1 MATYVGKIKADG
13 TNELPIA
20 ATLYGT
26 CATAAATAAKVVVCA
41 NFDKLITGVTI
52 KVKFTYANGVANPT
66 LNVNSTGAIAIMRYG
81 TTRPSTSAATSWN
94 AGAVVSFTYDGTY
107 WQMNDW
113 LVDGNSNTWR
123 NINVDGTAW
132 KGTGTG
138 TGVMNLV
145 SGTGVTLS
153 TNGNDLTITAEGGA
167 QAIPVKADGVTSVEN
182 STGTLAMINRYGT
195 CATAAATAAK
205 TVNITTG
212 TFTLETGASV
222 YVKFSNANTV
232 ANPTLNVDGTGAKR
246 IYFGN
251 ASAHSRE
258 PWAWTVGAVLAFVYD
273 GNYWQVVQPKT
284 STQLYSDAV
293 DADTSNANYNIF
305 FSNSTGTAAGGFV
318 GERSSKLLFNPSTG
332 NITTTLINNSPP
344 VMVATYGETTYAD
357 IKAAYDAGIPVVVYA
372 NNGTYSKTLC
382 VCSGYTANYIS
393 FWGMLYSNAATPAP
407 YRFITA
413 RVSSANTWTNSLST
427 F

>member
-1 MATYVGKIKADG
+1 MATYIGKIKADG

-123 NINVDGTAW
+123 GINVNGTAW

-138 TGVMNLV
+138 TGAMNFV
-145 SGTGVTLS
+145 NGSNVTITS
-153 TNGNDLTITAEGGA
+153 NGNDLTISANGGGGDVGNA
-167 QAIPVKADGVTSVEN
+167 KVF
-182 STGTLAMINRYGT
+182 YGT
-195 CATAAATAAK
+195 CGTAAATAAK
-205 TVNITTG
+205 VVTCADFTSADLVAG
-212 TFTLETGASV
+212 TKIS
-222 YVKFSNANTV
+222 VKFTYSNTASSATMNI
-232 ANPTLNVDGTGAKR
+232 NSTGAKS
-246 IYFGN
+246 IMGYGTTAIGKDIPN
-251 ASAHSRE
+251 SWVANSV
-258 PWAWTVGAVLAFVYD
+258 VGFTYD
-273 GNYWQVVQPKT
+273 GTNWLLDEYNPYASNIYQEQ
-284 STQLYSDAV
+284 STTNTELGVLLTANGASQASDFGITRKNSA
-293 DADTSNANYNIF
+293 
-305 FSNSTGTAAGGFV
+305 FS
-318 GERSSKLLFNPSTG
+318 FNPSTG
-332 NITTTLINNSPP
+332 NLKVPLINNSPT

-372 NNGTYSKTLC
+372 NNGAYSKTLC

-413 RVSSANTWTNSLST
+413 RVSSANAWTNSLST

>member
-123 NINVDGTAW
+123 NITVNGTAW

-153 TNGNDLTITAEGGA
+153 TNGNDLTITAEGGGDA
-167 QAIPVKADGVTSVEN
+167 GNAKVFYGTCDTAAIISAKVVTCADFTSADLVAGAKISVKFTYTNKANSPTMNIN
-182 STGTLAMINRYGT
+182 STGAKSIMGYGT
-195 CATAAATAAK
+195 TAIGKDLANSWVANTIVGFTYDGTNWLLDEYNPYASYIYQEQNSTTNVDLGVLLTA
-205 TVNITTG
+205 N
-212 TFTLETGASV
+212 GASQASDFGITR
-222 YVKFSNANTV
+222 KNSAFS
-232 ANPTLNVDGTGAKR
+232 
-246 IYFGN
+246 
-251 ASAHSRE
+251 
-258 PWAWTVGAVLAFVYD
+258 
-273 GNYWQVVQPKT
+273 
-284 STQLYSDAV
+284 
-293 DADTSNANYNIF
+293 
-305 FSNSTGTAAGGFV
+305 
-318 GERSSKLLFNPSTG
+318 FNPSTG
-332 NITTTLINNSPP
+332 NLKVPLINNSLP

-372 NNGTYSKTLC
+372 EVTNIKKVLC
-382 VCSGYTANYIS
+382 NIS
-393 FWGMLYSNAATPAP
+393 FVNASKAMFIGLAANTSGAQV
-407 YRFITA
+407 YRFME
-413 RVSSANTWTNSLST
+413 VSVTNANAWSVSLRAL
-427 F
+427 